1 MTRSSVTTGDQNCGQ
16 PSILHFGLRYRRF
29 LAGNV
34 QYVISAQRRIRI
46 FGKRFMESEMTS
58 ILVQGVGPEQE
69 KTTKFFENQQNA

>member
-1 MTRSSVTTGDQNCGQ
+1 MYSGTRNDTSVTTGDQNREQ

-46 FGKRFMESEMTS
+46 YGKRFVESEMGS
-58 ILVQGVGPEQE
+58 ILVEVLQK
-69 KTTKFFENQQNA
+69 KTTK